1 MTSGKMAHIKGLKE
15 ISYRIIFSL
24 MKGSTYQGIA
34 IISFELDAFSS
45 EEDFRINYNGTAVK
59 YLMVNGVRIDPRDV
73 VYLDHFIKVPK
84 EVLREGGKNT
94 V

>member
-1 MTSGKMAHIKGLKE
+1 
-15 ISYRIIFSL
+15 
-24 MKGSTYQGIA
+24 
-34 IISFELDAFSS
+34 
-45 EEDFRINYNGTAVK
+45 
-59 YLMVNGVRIDPRDV
+59 MVNGVRIDPRDV